1 MALGVLQ
8 LVRIDVDG
16 GRYWD
21 AVAGAGRQHVAAGVQ
36 FDREILKRVGSI
48 GWRLVWCLGR

>member
-1 MALGVLQ
+1 MAIGVLQ

-36 FDREILKRVGSI
+36 FDREIVKRVGSI